1 MSKELSNREQKFR
14 DEYMDILYQ
23 AIRKE
28 HPPGKYLLLDK
39 DDLRK
44 LTELFKRVYQEGEY
58 IDMNDIKEFLTK
70 EHKELIHKKI
80 VKTIEDMDFT
90 SIIEDFINDELD
102 YVRDQ
107 DNVDEFLEE
116 QIIEIVRTISEE
128 LSIHDF
134 RVVFGNTHSNLL
146 FDITVPFSFSM
157 NDKELCHVIDQKVK
171 QIDETYNTV
180 ITVDRS
186 YISTTT
192 KNQ

>member
-1 MSKELSNREQKFR
+1 MNKELSNREQKFR

-23 AIRKE
+23 AIRKD

-90 SIIEDFINDELD
+90 SIIQDFIKDELD
-102 YVRDQ
+102 YVKCNA
-107 DNVDEFLEE
+107 NVDAFLEN
-116 QIIEIVRTISEE
+116 QIIEI
-128 LSIHDF
+128 IHQHL
-134 RVVFGNTHSNLL
+134 VKSGLL
-146 FDITVPFSFSM
+146 
-157 NDKELCHVIDQKVK
+157 KE
-171 QIDETYNTV
+171 N
-180 ITVDRS
+180 
-186 YISTTT
+186 
-192 KNQ
+192 N

>member
-80 VKTIEDMDFT
+80 VNTIEDMDFT

-116 QIIEIVRTISEE
+116 QIIEIVRQHLVKS
-128 LSIHDF
+128 
-134 RVVFGNTHSNLL
+134 GLL
-146 FDITVPFSFSM
+146 
-157 NDKELCHVIDQKVK
+157 KENK
-171 QIDETYNTV
+171 
-180 ITVDRS
+180 
-186 YISTTT
+186 
-192 KNQ
+192 

>member
-58 IDMNDIKEFLTK
+58 IDMNDIKEFPTK

-102 YVRDQ
+102 YVRDR

-116 QIIEIVRTISEE
+116 QIIEIVRQHLVKS
-128 LSIHDF
+128 
-134 RVVFGNTHSNLL
+134 GLL
-146 FDITVPFSFSM
+146 
-157 NDKELCHVIDQKVK
+157 KENK
-171 QIDETYNTV
+171 
-180 ITVDRS
+180 
-186 YISTTT
+186 
-192 KNQ
+192 

>member
-1 MSKELSNREQKFR
+1 MNAIYRGAQRKYMSKELSNREQKFR
-14 DEYMDILYQ
+14 DEYMNILYQ

-90 SIIEDFINDELD
+90 SIIEDFINNELD
-102 YVRDQ
+102 YVKCNA
-107 DNVDEFLEE
+107 NVDAFLEN
-116 QIIEIVRTISEE
+116 QIIEIIRQHLVKS
-128 LSIHDF
+128 
-134 RVVFGNTHSNLL
+134 GLL
-146 FDITVPFSFSM
+146 
-157 NDKELCHVIDQKVK
+157 KE
-171 QIDETYNTV
+171 N
-180 ITVDRS
+180 
-186 YISTTT
+186 
-192 KNQ
+192 N

>member
-102 YVRDQ
+102 YVRDR

-116 QIIEIVRTISEE
+116 QIIEIVRQHLVKSA
-128 LSIHDF
+128 
-134 RVVFGNTHSNLL
+134 LL
-146 FDITVPFSFSM
+146 
-157 NDKELCHVIDQKVK
+157 KENK
-171 QIDETYNTV
+171 
-180 ITVDRS
+180 
-186 YISTTT
+186 
-192 KNQ
+192 

>member
-28 HPPGKYLLLDK
+28 HPPGKYLPLDK

-102 YVRDQ
+102 YVRDR

-116 QIIEIVRTISEE
+116 QIIEIVRQHLVKS
-128 LSIHDF
+128 
-134 RVVFGNTHSNLL
+134 GLL
-146 FDITVPFSFSM
+146 
-157 NDKELCHVIDQKVK
+157 KENK
-171 QIDETYNTV
+171 
-180 ITVDRS
+180 
-186 YISTTT
+186 
-192 KNQ
+192 

>member
-39 DDLRK
+39 NDLRK

-90 SIIEDFINDELD
+90 SIIQDFINDELD
-102 YVRDQ
+102 YVRGR

-116 QIIEIVRTISEE
+116 QIIEIIRQHLVKS
-128 LSIHDF
+128 
-134 RVVFGNTHSNLL
+134 GLL
-146 FDITVPFSFSM
+146 
-157 NDKELCHVIDQKVK
+157 KE
-171 QIDETYNTV
+171 N
-180 ITVDRS
+180 
-186 YISTTT
+186 
-192 KNQ
+192 N

>member
-70 EHKELIHKKI
+70 KHKELIHKKI

-102 YVRDQ
+102 YVRDR

-116 QIIEIVRTISEE
+116 QIIEIVRQHLVKS
-128 LSIHDF
+128 
-134 RVVFGNTHSNLL
+134 GLL
-146 FDITVPFSFSM
+146 
-157 NDKELCHVIDQKVK
+157 KENK
-171 QIDETYNTV
+171 
-180 ITVDRS
+180 
-186 YISTTT
+186 
-192 KNQ
+192 

>member
-39 DDLRK
+39 DALRK

-116 QIIEIVRTISEE
+116 QIIEIVRQHLVKS
-128 LSIHDF
+128 
-134 RVVFGNTHSNLL
+134 GLL
-146 FDITVPFSFSM
+146 
-157 NDKELCHVIDQKVK
+157 KENK
-171 QIDETYNTV
+171 
-180 ITVDRS
+180 
-186 YISTTT
+186 
-192 KNQ
+192 

>member
-80 VKTIEDMDFT
+80 VETIEDMDFT
-90 SIIEDFINDELD
+90 SIIQDFIKDELD
-102 YVRDQ
+102 YVKCNA
-107 DNVDEFLEE
+107 NVDAFLEN
-116 QIIEIVRTISEE
+116 QIIEI
-128 LSIHDF
+128 IHQHL
-134 RVVFGNTHSNLL
+134 VKSGLL
-146 FDITVPFSFSM
+146 
-157 NDKELCHVIDQKVK
+157 KE
-171 QIDETYNTV
+171 N
-180 ITVDRS
+180 
-186 YISTTT
+186 
-192 KNQ
+192 N

>member
-70 EHKELIHKKI
+70 EHKELIHKEI

-116 QIIEIVRTISEE
+116 QIIEIVRQH
-128 LSIHDF
+128 LVK
-134 RVVFGNTHSNLL
+134 RGLL
-146 FDITVPFSFSM
+146 
-157 NDKELCHVIDQKVK
+157 KENK
-171 QIDETYNTV
+171 
-180 ITVDRS
+180 
-186 YISTTT
+186 
-192 KNQ
+192 

>member
-58 IDMNDIKEFLTK
+58 IDMNDIKAFLTK

-102 YVRDQ
+102 YVRDR

-116 QIIEIVRTISEE
+116 QIIEIVRQHLVKS
-128 LSIHDF
+128 
-134 RVVFGNTHSNLL
+134 GLL
-146 FDITVPFSFSM
+146 
-157 NDKELCHVIDQKVK
+157 KENK
-171 QIDETYNTV
+171 
-180 ITVDRS
+180 
-186 YISTTT
+186 
-192 KNQ
+192 

>member
-44 LTELFKRVYQEGEY
+44 LTDLFKRVYQEGEY

-80 VKTIEDMDFT
+80 VKIIEDMDFT

-102 YVRDQ
+102 YVRDR

-116 QIIEIVRTISEE
+116 QIIEIVRQHLVKS
-128 LSIHDF
+128 
-134 RVVFGNTHSNLL
+134 GLL
-146 FDITVPFSFSM
+146 
-157 NDKELCHVIDQKVK
+157 KENK
-171 QIDETYNTV
+171 
-180 ITVDRS
+180 
-186 YISTTT
+186 
-192 KNQ
+192 

>member
-80 VKTIEDMDFT
+80 VKTIEYMDFT

-102 YVRDQ
+102 YVRDR

-116 QIIEIVRTISEE
+116 QIIEIVRQHLVKS
-128 LSIHDF
+128 
-134 RVVFGNTHSNLL
+134 GLL
-146 FDITVPFSFSM
+146 
-157 NDKELCHVIDQKVK
+157 KENK
-171 QIDETYNTV
+171 
-180 ITVDRS
+180 
-186 YISTTT
+186 
-192 KNQ
+192 

>member
-102 YVRDQ
+102 YVRDR

-116 QIIEIVRTISEE
+116 QIIEIVRQHLVES
-128 LSIHDF
+128 
-134 RVVFGNTHSNLL
+134 GLL
-146 FDITVPFSFSM
+146 
-157 NDKELCHVIDQKVK
+157 KENK
-171 QIDETYNTV
+171 
-180 ITVDRS
+180 
-186 YISTTT
+186 
-192 KNQ
+192 

>member
-44 LTELFKRVYQEGEY
+44 LTELFKRVCQEGEY

-80 VKTIEDMDFT
+80 VKIIEDMDFT

-102 YVRDQ
+102 YVRDR

-116 QIIEIVRTISEE
+116 QIIEIVRQHLVKS
-128 LSIHDF
+128 
-134 RVVFGNTHSNLL
+134 GLL
-146 FDITVPFSFSM
+146 
-157 NDKELCHVIDQKVK
+157 KENK
-171 QIDETYNTV
+171 
-180 ITVDRS
+180 
-186 YISTTT
+186 
-192 KNQ
+192 

>member
-90 SIIEDFINDELD
+90 SIIEDFINDELN
-102 YVRDQ
+102 YVRDR

-116 QIIEIVRTISEE
+116 QIIEIVRQHLVKS
-128 LSIHDF
+128 
-134 RVVFGNTHSNLL
+134 GLL
-146 FDITVPFSFSM
+146 
-157 NDKELCHVIDQKVK
+157 KENK
-171 QIDETYNTV
+171 
-180 ITVDRS
+180 
-186 YISTTT
+186 
-192 KNQ
+192 

>member
-90 SIIEDFINDELD
+90 SIIEDFINYELD

-116 QIIEIVRTISEE
+116 QIIEIVRQHLVKS
-128 LSIHDF
+128 
-134 RVVFGNTHSNLL
+134 GLL
-146 FDITVPFSFSM
+146 
-157 NDKELCHVIDQKVK
+157 KENK
-171 QIDETYNTV
+171 
-180 ITVDRS
+180 
-186 YISTTT
+186 
-192 KNQ
+192 

>member
-102 YVRDQ
+102 YVRDR

-116 QIIEIVRTISEE
+116 QIIEIFPQHLVKSGF
-128 LSIHDF
+128 L
-134 RVVFGNTHSNLL
+134 
-146 FDITVPFSFSM
+146 
-157 NDKELCHVIDQKVK
+157 KENK
-171 QIDETYNTV
+171 
-180 ITVDRS
+180 
-186 YISTTT
+186 
-192 KNQ
+192 

>member
-116 QIIEIVRTISEE
+116 QIIEIVRQYLVKS
-128 LSIHDF
+128 
-134 RVVFGNTHSNLL
+134 GLL
-146 FDITVPFSFSM
+146 
-157 NDKELCHVIDQKVK
+157 KENK
-171 QIDETYNTV
+171 
-180 ITVDRS
+180 
-186 YISTTT
+186 
-192 KNQ
+192 

>member
-44 LTELFKRVYQEGEY
+44 LTELFKYQEGEY

-102 YVRDQ
+102 YVRDR

-116 QIIEIVRTISEE
+116 QIIEIVRQHLVKS
-128 LSIHDF
+128 
-134 RVVFGNTHSNLL
+134 GLL
-146 FDITVPFSFSM
+146 
-157 NDKELCHVIDQKVK
+157 KENK
-171 QIDETYNTV
+171 
-180 ITVDRS
+180 
-186 YISTTT
+186 
-192 KNQ
+192 

>member
-107 DNVDEFLEE
+107 DNVNEFLEE
-116 QIIEIVRTISEE
+116 QIIEIVRQHLVKS
-128 LSIHDF
+128 
-134 RVVFGNTHSNLL
+134 GLL
-146 FDITVPFSFSM
+146 
-157 NDKELCHVIDQKVK
+157 KE
-171 QIDETYNTV
+171 N
-180 ITVDRS
+180 
-186 YISTTT
+186 
-192 KNQ
+192 N

>member
-44 LTELFKRVYQEGEY
+44 LTELFKRVYREGEY

-90 SIIEDFINDELD
+90 SIIENFINDELD
-102 YVRDQ
+102 YVRDR

-116 QIIEIVRTISEE
+116 QIIEIVRQHLVKS
-128 LSIHDF
+128 
-134 RVVFGNTHSNLL
+134 GLL
-146 FDITVPFSFSM
+146 
-157 NDKELCHVIDQKVK
+157 KENK
-171 QIDETYNTV
+171 
-180 ITVDRS
+180 
-186 YISTTT
+186 
-192 KNQ
+192 

>member
-58 IDMNDIKEFLTK
+58 IDINDIKEFLTK

-102 YVRDQ
+102 YVRDR

-116 QIIEIVRTISEE
+116 QIIEIVRQHLVKS
-128 LSIHDF
+128 
-134 RVVFGNTHSNLL
+134 GLL
-146 FDITVPFSFSM
+146 
-157 NDKELCHVIDQKVK
+157 KENK
-171 QIDETYNTV
+171 
-180 ITVDRS
+180 
-186 YISTTT
+186 
-192 KNQ
+192 

>member
-80 VKTIEDMDFT
+80 VKIIEDMDFT

-116 QIIEIVRTISEE
+116 QIIEIVRQHLVKS
-128 LSIHDF
+128 
-134 RVVFGNTHSNLL
+134 GLL
-146 FDITVPFSFSM
+146 
-157 NDKELCHVIDQKVK
+157 KENK
-171 QIDETYNTV
+171 
-180 ITVDRS
+180 
-186 YISTTT
+186 
-192 KNQ
+192 

>member
-70 EHKELIHKKI
+70 EHKELIHKKN

-116 QIIEIVRTISEE
+116 QIIEIVRQHLVKS
-128 LSIHDF
+128 
-134 RVVFGNTHSNLL
+134 GLL
-146 FDITVPFSFSM
+146 
-157 NDKELCHVIDQKVK
+157 KENK
-171 QIDETYNTV
+171 
-180 ITVDRS
+180 
-186 YISTTT
+186 
-192 KNQ
+192 

>member
-80 VKTIEDMDFT
+80 AKTIEDMDFT

-116 QIIEIVRTISEE
+116 QIIEIVRQHLVKS
-128 LSIHDF
+128 
-134 RVVFGNTHSNLL
+134 GLL
-146 FDITVPFSFSM
+146 
-157 NDKELCHVIDQKVK
+157 KENK
-171 QIDETYNTV
+171 
-180 ITVDRS
+180 
-186 YISTTT
+186 
-192 KNQ
+192 

>member
-14 DEYMDILYQ
+14 GEYMDILYQ

-116 QIIEIVRTISEE
+116 QIIEIVRQHLVKS
-128 LSIHDF
+128 
-134 RVVFGNTHSNLL
+134 GLL
-146 FDITVPFSFSM
+146 
-157 NDKELCHVIDQKVK
+157 KENK
-171 QIDETYNTV
+171 
-180 ITVDRS
+180 
-186 YISTTT
+186 
-192 KNQ
+192 

>member
-58 IDMNDIKEFLTK
+58 IDMNDIKEFLAK

-102 YVRDQ
+102 YVRDR

-116 QIIEIVRTISEE
+116 QIIEIVHQHLVKS
-128 LSIHDF
+128 
-134 RVVFGNTHSNLL
+134 GLL
-146 FDITVPFSFSM
+146 
-157 NDKELCHVIDQKVK
+157 KENK
-171 QIDETYNTV
+171 
-180 ITVDRS
+180 
-186 YISTTT
+186 
-192 KNQ
+192 

>member
-58 IDMNDIKEFLTK
+58 IDMNDIKEFLAK

-102 YVRDQ
+102 YVRDR

-116 QIIEIVRTISEE
+116 QIIEIVRQHLVKSGLLEE
-128 LSIHDF
+128 
-134 RVVFGNTHSNLL
+134 
-146 FDITVPFSFSM
+146 
-157 NDKELCHVIDQKVK
+157 DK
-171 QIDETYNTV
+171 
-180 ITVDRS
+180 
-186 YISTTT
+186 
-192 KNQ
+192 

>member
-90 SIIEDFINDELD
+90 SIIQDFIKDELD
-102 YVRDQ
+102 YVKCNA
-107 DNVDEFLEE
+107 NVDAFLEN
-116 QIIEIVRTISEE
+116 QIIEI
-128 LSIHDF
+128 IHQHL
-134 RVVFGNTHSNLL
+134 VKSGLLKGNN
-146 FDITVPFSFSM
+146 
-157 NDKELCHVIDQKVK
+157 
-171 QIDETYNTV
+171 
-180 ITVDRS
+180 
-186 YISTTT
+186 
-192 KNQ
+192 

>member
-107 DNVDEFLEE
+107 DNVDAFLEN
-116 QIIEIVRTISEE
+116 QIIEI
-128 LSIHDF
+128 IHQHL
-134 RVVFGNTHSNLL
+134 VKSGLL
-146 FDITVPFSFSM
+146 
-157 NDKELCHVIDQKVK
+157 KE
-171 QIDETYNTV
+171 N
-180 ITVDRS
+180 
-186 YISTTT
+186 
-192 KNQ
+192 N